1 MMFPQGN
8 VVKNAMSV
16 TECRHYVHYVSE
28 LANRELIES
37 VIRGSDPTWVLFDR
51 QAGHFLQD
59 ALDQKRPID
68 VLIKDLFSRTC
79 LPVVRRESGVTPAKM
94 TPVTDKT
101 VAIQKLNEAVK
112 EMARQMLGQGEQIE
126 WTLDIKSMSSKKE
139 NVHLNGPME
148 L

>member
-1 MMFPQGN
+1 MFPQGN
-8 VVKNAMSV
+8 VVK
-16 TECRHYVHYVSE
+16 
-28 LANRELIES
+28 
-37 VIRGSDPTWVLFDR
+37 
-51 QAGHFLQD
+51 
-59 ALDQKRPID
+59 K
-68 VLIKDLFSRTC
+68 
-79 LPVVRRESGVTPAKM
+79 ESGVTPAKM